1 MQEGLQKHSIKYL
14 PAEED
19 CSENFFSTFQLFKEK
34 RGFRRP
40 EPSLGRV
47 RRALSGEPIRRNA
60 IHSLIHPHH
69 IWLITSI
76 LLNHEMRTRAIS
88 DESPKD
94 IETQFDLS
102 SIRVMELRAWFAEIK
117 FGEVSLKGFCRAV
130 CVWITHYKREQ
141 WATSYNRSQGVVNT
155 PSRHQ

>member
-102 SIRVMELRAWFAEIK
+102 SIRVMELRAWMLLRLNLVKWVWKVFVVLCVCESPTTS
-117 FGEVSLKGFCRAV
+117 GNSERRA
-130 CVWITHYKREQ
+130 TTARK
-141 WATSYNRSQGVVNT
+141 A
-155 PSRHQ
+155 